1 MQGNPALTNR
11 YTGNGQ
17 VPPRGHQSSL
27 ITASP
32 SEHINVSRTG
42 TAKRA
47 LTETPL
53 PDIPSSK
60 TQKAR
65 PLVDE
70 ADQRQKELGRSLDKT
85 IETRNEQIPGH
96 MSSTTPRSFEQND
109 ETVRGHSSRQGQ
121 LPPIENKEP
130 TDQSNET
137 TQIKKKKKKKKHHKN
152 RVSATEIDP
161 QNDTTENQSR
171 TDMENQDEVGNLK
184 LKVAKRTFFI

>member
-1 MQGNPALTNR
+1 MQSNPALTNR

-17 VPPRGHQSSL
+17 VPPRGHQS
-27 ITASP
+27 ASP
-32 SEHINVSRTG
+32 SSKHINVSRTG
-42 TAKRA
+42 TATGA

-53 PDIPSSK
+53 PKIPSSK
-60 TQKAR
+60 TQIAR

-70 ADQRQKELGRSLDKT
+70 ADQRQKELRRSLDKT
-85 IETRNEQIPGH
+85 FETRNEQIPGH
-96 MSSTTPRSFEQND
+96 MSSTKPRSFEQND
-109 ETVRGHSSRQGQ
+109 ETITGHSSRQGQ
-121 LPPIENKEP
+121 LPPIENTEP

-152 RVSATEIDP
+152 RVSATDIDP

-184 LKVAKRTFFI
+184 LKVAKRTFYI

>member
-17 VPPRGHQSSL
+17 VPPRGHQS
-27 ITASP
+27 ASP
-32 SEHINVSRTG
+32 PSKHINVSSTG
-42 TAKRA
+42 TTKRA
-47 LTETPL
+47 LKETPL

-60 TQKAR
+60 TQNAR
-65 PLVDE
+65 SLVDE
-70 ADQRQKELGRSLDKT
+70 ADNRQTELGRSLDKT
-85 IETRNEQIPGH
+85 METRNEQIPWN
-96 MSSTTPRSFEQND
+96 MPYTRPRSFEQND
-109 ETVRGHSSRQGQ
+109 ETMRGHSSRQGQ

-152 RVSATEIDP
+152 KVSATEIDP

-171 TDMENQDEVGNLK
+171 TDMENQDVVGNLK
-184 LKVAKRTFFI
+184 LKVAKRTFYI